1 MNTLH
6 SIQGKRLFRPSKPY
20 SANTSICLFC
30 EKKSVAKAKIFF
42 LMIQSEILSRPRHP
56 PLSFKIFTD
65 NCSFFLDTVLRR
77 IPGGFASSWL
87 QAPNQSKV
95 GRKSWTQSSSGKKS
109 IFPQI
114 ARCSTRARL
123 PAAGDASLTS
133 SNSSPEIRSQTEK
146 LLDRYENG
154 RVGRAKADANA
165 SLEPSGSYFSP
176 GMFPTTCPFPGG
188 HPPLPRKWQVSFH

>member
-1 MNTLH
+1 
-6 SIQGKRLFRPSKPY
+6 
-20 SANTSICLFC
+20 
-30 EKKSVAKAKIFF
+30 
-42 LMIQSEILSRPRHP
+42 MIQSEILSRPRHP

-95 GRKSWTQSSSGKKS
+95 GRKSWTLSSSGKKS

-123 PAAGDASLTS
+123 PTYGDAIAYVLKPFTRDTASRET
-133 SNSSPEIRSQTEK
+133 

-154 RVGRAKADANA
+154 RVGRAKAEAH
-165 SLEPSGSYFSP
+165 SLEPSGSLFFP
-176 GMFPTTCPFPGG
+176 GMLPTTCPFPGG
-188 HPPLPRKWQVSFH
+188 PPPLPRKWQVSFH

>member
-1 MNTLH
+1 
-6 SIQGKRLFRPSKPY
+6 
-20 SANTSICLFC
+20 
-30 EKKSVAKAKIFF
+30 
-42 LMIQSEILSRPRHP
+42 MIQSEILPRPRHP

-65 NCSFFLDTVLRR
+65 HCSFFLDTFIRR
-77 IPGGFASSWL
+77 IRGAFASSWL

-95 GRKSWTQSSSGKKS
+95 GRKSWTRSSSGKKS

-114 ARCSTRARL
+114 ARCSTRAHL
-123 PAAGDASLTS
+123 PAAGDALAYVLKPFTRDTFSA
-133 SNSSPEIRSQTEK
+133 EK

-165 SLEPSGSYFSP
+165 SLEPSGSSFSP